1 MPRTVS
7 FIRAVKRNKYGA
19 KKTVMFQQV
28 FDSKKEAER
37 WLALR
42 SAEYLGE
49 ISELRRQV
57 KFELIPAQVS
67 NGEKLRAC
75 SYFADFVYLNSAGET
90 VVEDTKGYRRGAAY
104 DLFMIKKKLML
115 ERFGIL
121 VREV

>member
-1 MPRTVS
+1 MPRQVS
-7 FIRAVKRNKYGA
+7 FVRAVKRNKYGA

-37 WLALR
+37 WLVLK

-49 ISELRRQV
+49 VRDLQRQV

-75 SYFADFVYLNSAGET
+75 SYFADFVYVNSAGET

-104 DLFMIKKKLML
+104 DLFMVKKKLML
-115 ERFGIL
+115 QVHGL
-121 VREV
+121 YVREV